1 MKNAYYFL
9 LFSAVFIMSAQL
21 IVLFCIFLKKKS
33 ASEQYSDTGECTLG
47 VLCYFKN
54 ERHIM
59 NEWLMHYKKW
69 GADHIWLIDNG
80 SEDDYNIDS
89 FVREGFVTIY
99 HEPNAGQPEAYR
111 KYIKD
116 ISKQVHWLAVL
127 DMDEF
132 LYSRRSNNLIS
143 QLHQFRN
150 KTAIK
155 LQMKL
160 FRPSTFLSP
169 RSIIESCVYY
179 KKDSLDHPKCI
190 YNLKKTLNISV
201 HGRSLE
207 GSKTLQA
214 NNSYF
219 EINHYRF
226 HSIEFLYGIKE
237 GRGGGHNR
245 KRYALT
251 ARIHENFMNDLKS
264 SNYREKDIFLRDH
277 SNDVIQFSHENIYP
291 PKLQLYPYSSF
302 LKYKKLHPKIFDKWA
317 KHEKELTEEDLIHIL
332 KGFLKL
338 DV

>member
-1 MKNAYYFL
+1 MAKKYN
-9 LFSAVFIMSAQL
+9 FSV
-21 IVLFCIFLKKKS
+21 
-33 ASEQYSDTGECTLG
+33 G
-47 VLCYFKN
+47 VMFKN
-54 ERHIM
+54 ESHIM
-59 NEWLMHYKKW
+59 KEWINHYLRI
-69 GADHIWLIDNG
+69 GVDHIYMINHSSNDNYMDILTKYVNDKVVTLYH
-80 SEDDYNIDS
+80 SEHKPKRLAQIEQYNKNITPHVKDS
-89 FVREGFVTIY
+89 QWFAF
-99 HEPNAGQPEAYR
+99 
-111 KYIKD
+111 
-116 ISKQVHWLAVL
+116 L

-155 LQMKL
+155 IQMKV

-179 KKDSLDHPKCI
+179 KKDSFDHPKCI

-201 HGRSLE
+201 HGRSLG
-207 GSKTLQA
+207 GSKTLEA

-237 GRGGGHNR
+237 GRGGGCNR

-251 ARIHENFMNDLKS
+251 ARIHQNFMKDLKS
-264 SNYREKDIFLRDH
+264 SNYREKDTFLRDH
-277 SNDVIQFSHENIYP
+277 SNEVIQFSHENIYP

-317 KHEKELTEEDLIHIL
+317 KHEKELTEEELIHIL
-332 KGFLKL
+332 KDFLNQ
-338 DV
+338 

>member
-9 LFSAVFIMSAQL
+9 HFSAVFIMSAQL

-33 ASEQYSDTGECTLG
+33 ASEQYSDTVESTLG

-54 ERHIM
+54 ERHII
-59 NEWLMHYKKW
+59 NEWLMHYKTW
-69 GADHIWLIDNG
+69 GVDHIWLIDNG
-80 SEDDYNIDS
+80 SEDDYNIDT

-99 HEPNAGQPEAYR
+99 HEPKAGQSEAYR

-116 ISKQVHWLAVL
+116 IAKQVHWLAIL

-132 LYSRRSNNLIS
+132 LYSPRSNNLTS
-143 QLHQFRN
+143 NLHLFRN

-155 LQMKL
+155 IQMKL

-179 KKDSLDHPKCI
+179 KEDSFVHPKCI
-190 YNLKKTLNISV
+190 YNLKKTLNISI
-201 HGRSLE
+201 HGTSLK
-207 GSKTLQA
+207 GSKFFKA

-219 EINHYRF
+219 GINHYRF

-245 KRYALT
+245 KRYALK
-251 ARIHENFMNDLKS
+251 ARIHKIFMNDLKS
-264 SNYREKDIFLRDH
+264 SKYSKKDTFLRDH
-277 SNDVIQFSHENIYP
+277 SNEVIQFSHENIYP
-291 PKLQLYPYSSF
+291 PKVHLYPYSSF
-302 LKYKKLHPKIFDKWA
+302 LKYKQLHPEIFDKWA
-317 KHEKELTEEDLIHIL
+317 KHEKELTEEELISIL

-338 DV
+338 NV